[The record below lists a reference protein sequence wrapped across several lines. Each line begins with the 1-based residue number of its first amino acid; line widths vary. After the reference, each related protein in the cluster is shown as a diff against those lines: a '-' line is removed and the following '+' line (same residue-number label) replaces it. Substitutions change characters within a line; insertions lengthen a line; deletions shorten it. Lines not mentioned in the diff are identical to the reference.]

1 MNTLKQE
8 TLPAFTDIERAKVHK
23 LLATRVAFMMGRKF
37 EEGDWADIYC
47 SAKDIKQKGWSNL
60 NIDIIAGNK
69 GIEQKMLCYK
79 SGISIIDACGQTFM
93 HPSATRSIRISSEI
107 LDPNVA
113 MKSVLD
119 QYADLIRQR
128 TGKVLEQADG
138 ATEADMRTGW
148 LLWQANLHEF
158 LYFEERMTIPNAD
171 DYYAEWTEHKARGI
185 RKQSKNLWIYE
196 KDTGIKRYSVTTDAG
211 AKIQPYFD
219 VPSPKDKNLY
229 HFIVIGEAIADD
241 VIQLWITESTYF
253 NLLTVIG
260 EIPDTDKLSKIVLEA
275 SVQLSGISF
284 SQNYIYE
291 KARNICLS
299 KKAYTALQASLPGV
313 NDDHSI
319 RMLID
324 YLRDKNTDKY
334 TRHCH

>member
-1 MNTLKQE
+1 MKQE
-8 TLPAFTDIERAKVHK
+8 TLLAFTEEERKKVHK

-47 SAKDIKQKGWSNL
+47 KAKGIPQKGWSNL
-60 NIDIIAGNK
+60 NIDIMMANK

-79 SGISIIDACGQTFM
+79 SGISIMDACGRTFM

-107 LDPNVA
+107 SDPTVA
-113 MKSVLD
+113 MKSVFN
-119 QYADLIRQR
+119 QYAALIHQR
-128 TGKVLEQADG
+128 TKKVLEQVDG

-158 LYFEERMTIPNAD
+158 LYFEERMIIPNAD
-171 DYYAEWTEHKARGI
+171 DYYAEWTEHKSRGI

-196 KDTGIKRYSVTTDAG
+196 KDTGAKRYSVTTDAG

-229 HFIVIGEAIADD
+229 HFVVIGEAIADE
-241 VIQLWITESTYF
+241 VIRLWITESTYF
-253 NLLTVIG
+253 NLQTVMG
-260 EIPDTDKLSKIVLEA
+260 DSLNVEKLSKIVLEA
-275 SVQLSGISF
+275 STQLCDRF
-284 SQNYIYE
+284 FVQNYIYE
-291 KARNICLS
+291 KACSICLS
-299 KKAYTALQASLPGV
+299 KEAYAALQASLPGV

-324 YLRDKNTDKY
+324 YLRNN
-334 TRHCH
+334 